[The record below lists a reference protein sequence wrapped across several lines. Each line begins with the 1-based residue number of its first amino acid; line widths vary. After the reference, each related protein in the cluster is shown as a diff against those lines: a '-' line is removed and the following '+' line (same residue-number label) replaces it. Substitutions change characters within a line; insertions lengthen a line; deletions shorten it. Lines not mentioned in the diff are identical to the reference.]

1 MLTADGIFFQ
11 ADLLG
16 EPTIHQSRNA
26 ASKRLVP
33 SAVLGVGPHD
43 LDNAAS
49 GQVVRPKWLHN
60 LSYRQERA
68 QGVGVS
74 FGRRRNIEEGIQATR
89 GTLRYL
95 LKLAVLAF
103 NGLRTCESNF
113 VILSMNGMRKIR
125 LLAIILG
132 VCTVAQSD
140 PPALIRVIRNIS
152 PNAAA
157 IQPYVN
163 ARAAAQVLGLRS
175 VSGLQETWLIEEH
188 DSYRSEEA
196 VKGLPKAR
204 YLVVTIYRIRPG
216 TDAGFAELV
225 RLRRARYDTINLD
238 RPEICYQVV
247 SGAPSGTFIFVTPMN
262 SLKSMDEGL
271 ARTPA
276 YAEAIRDANA
286 TAGRKIASETEIGH
300 ESLIFRLDPSI
311 SYVADDFAAE
321 DPGFWSP
328 KPKEP

>member
-1 MLTADGIFFQ
+1 
-11 ADLLG
+11 
-16 EPTIHQSRNA
+16 
-26 ASKRLVP
+26 
-33 SAVLGVGPHD
+33 
-43 LDNAAS
+43 
-49 GQVVRPKWLHN
+49 
-60 LSYRQERA
+60 
-68 QGVGVS
+68 
-74 FGRRRNIEEGIQATR
+74 
-89 GTLRYL
+89 
-95 LKLAVLAF
+95 
-103 NGLRTCESNF
+103 
-113 VILSMNGMRKIR
+113 MNGMREIR

-188 DSYRSEEA
+188 DSFASIEEIDRALSSVHPYRQEGEPFSGYDDVLTASRMLIGLFRPGLSYRSEEA

-225 RLRRARYDTINLD
+225 KLRRARYDTINLD